1 MRQRPK
7 PRGRRASV
15 PGIRPAPLYAQN
27 RPAGPGRDLNSADD
41 EGVVAI
47 VTVAAALFVP
57 PSVSEGGEIVH
68 SAPGG
73 TPAQD
78 KVTLWLKPPC
88 GISVNLNMADPPAV
102 TVTLPGDPNNAKPW
116 PPGETTVTVVEPQTS
131 PVQAL
136 TVEDPTPTP
145 KTTPLLVESFVMPLL
160 LPESF
165 VTVTTVLSE
174 VLQIAEGSVCVL
186 LSLNVPV
193 AARLR
198 EVPMVNVGLAGPIL
212 IDIKFDG
219 AKAPGWYNSAFLKA
233 GLPAFQ
239 PPATRTVPSVSRVAV
254 WTWRAVSKLPV
265 TLKFPVAGS

>member
-1 MRQRPK
+1 M
-7 PRGRRASV
+7 
-15 PGIRPAPLYAQN
+15 
-27 RPAGPGRDLNSADD
+27 
-41 EGVVAI
+41 
-47 VTVAAALFVP
+47 VTVAALAVP

-68 SAPGG
+68 TAPGG

-78 KVTLWLKPPC
+78 KVTLFWLKPPC
-88 GISVNLNMADPPAV
+88 GISVNLNVAVPPAV
-102 TVTLPGDPNNAKPW
+102 TVTLPGDPNKAKPW
-116 PPGETTVTVVEPQTS
+116 PVPGETTFTVVEPQIS

-136 TVEDPTPTP
+136 TLEDPTATP

-174 VLQIAEGSVCVL
+174 VLQIAVASVCVL

-219 AKAPGWYNSAFLKA
+219 AKAPGWYNSALTKPELKS
-233 GLPAFQ
+233 LQ
-239 PPATRTVPSVSRVAV
+239 PPATRTVPSINSVAV
-254 WTWRAVSKLPV
+254 WTWRAVAKLPV
-265 TLKFPVAGS
+265 TLKVPLVGS